1 MNRRPGSR
9 KPFEHVGFIAC
20 ILLMFGNVAA
30 LAEDTPPTDCDTYAA
45 SKVDPQRKGE
55 GVSLDKV
62 DSAKAIPA
70 CLDALSHDPNSQ
82 RFQFQLGRAYEKSGD
97 NDQAVA
103 WYRKAA
109 EQGFGLAQNNL
120 GSMYLKGLGVGKD
133 NALGL
138 SWIRKAAE
146 QGHANAQFNV
156 ALMYD
161 HGVGVSKDEAQAFA
175 WLRKA
180 AEQGVDAASSLVGF
194 DYELGKGVAKDVVQ
208 AAIWSRKA
216 AEHGFSQ
223 AQYNLGLMYERGVGV
238 PKDDLESFSWTRKA
252 AEQGFAQAQYN
263 LGLMYDHGAG
273 VAKDDAQAFNWMC
286 RAAEQG
292 NLPGQVSLG
301 GRYLK
306 GIGVKQN
313 DIAAY
318 MWFNLSAAQGEKA
331 AAMIRDTLARSMT
344 PAQIAEAQRLTREWK
359 PSSKAECEVAADAFT
374 CKGTLTD
381 QRRVGISLGDCDLN
395 SLPRSDI
402 KKITDVCG
410 QPSGVD
416 EDTNKKIC
424 FVRGVVSQKIKSNG
438 NTVIERML
446 AVKAGAQ

>member
-30 LAEDTPPTDCDTYAA
+30 LAEDTPPPDCDTQAA

-146 QGHANAQFNV
+146 QG
-156 ALMYD
+156 
-161 HGVGVSKDEAQAFA
+161 
-175 WLRKA
+175 
-180 AEQGVDAASSLVGF
+180 VDAAQTSLGIL
-194 DYELGKGVAKDVVQ
+194 YAEGNGAAKDDVQ

-238 PKDDLESFSWTRKA
+238 PKDDLEAFSWTRKA